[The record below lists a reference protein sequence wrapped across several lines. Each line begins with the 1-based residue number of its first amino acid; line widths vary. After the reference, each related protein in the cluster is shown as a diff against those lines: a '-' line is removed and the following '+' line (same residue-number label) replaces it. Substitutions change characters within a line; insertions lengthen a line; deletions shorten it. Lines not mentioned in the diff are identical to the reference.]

1 MNTRPEPAFDDAAP
15 AVAGAGF
22 DAVLAIGGLL
32 AGVVPYAVESAL
44 ARGLAFATLL
54 VCLAWMI
61 ARTRRLRAGAA
72 RACSAELVRHAK
84 ESSVQAPRLSRLMSS
99 VLPVWLGHV
108 ACVHDQTRDAVD
120 QLARSFSAING
131 QFESAGFQGSINA
144 ERDAEDARLN
154 LLVLCERQLQ
164 PVVTSMTSILEGKA
178 ALVDS
183 VNSLAAATSELSDMA
198 SAVTRIAAQTNLLA
212 LNAAIE
218 AARVGAAGRG
228 FAVIAKEI
236 RELSQVSST
245 TGKQIT
251 DRIARVSTVMSATV
265 AAATQTATN
274 DKTVIDLSAS
284 VVEDVLTHVRAM
296 SAESELMRKQGN
308 VIRSEVEGLLVSLQF
323 QDRVSQILSVV
334 DADMK
339 RLQGTLSTP
348 DEMPDP
354 QDWIAELQGRY
365 TMDDQRRSPAHAA
378 HASRPA
384 PPLAGASAAT
394 EVTFF

>member
-1 MNTRPEPAFDDAAP
+1 MNARTDEHEHDAATP
-15 AVAGAGF
+15 AGGVVADVMLPMLAAIAGLVPFVVEASLPRAAAGLAMLACLCLLGWRLKTVRERLHATPELGAGAPQGAASRSSELQ
-22 DAVLAIGGLL
+22 DLL
-32 AGVVPYAVESAL
+32 AGV
-44 ARGLAFATLL
+44 
-54 VCLAWMI
+54 
-61 ARTRRLRAGAA
+61 
-72 RACSAELVRHAK
+72 
-84 ESSVQAPRLSRLMSS
+84 
-99 VLPVWLGHV
+99 LPIWLCHV
-108 ACVHDQTRDAVD
+108 DCVHEQTRVAVD
-120 QLARSFSAING
+120 QLARSFSKINE
-131 QFESAGFQGSINA
+131 QFESAGFQGSIDP
-144 ERDAEDARLN
+144 ERDEANARLN

-164 PVVTSMTSILEGKA
+164 PVVSSMTSILEGKA

-183 VNSLAAATSELSDMA
+183 VNDLASATGELRDMA

-236 RELSQVSST
+236 RELSQVSAT

-274 DKTVIDLSAS
+274 DKTVIDLSSS

-296 SAESELMRKQGN
+296 SSDSDRMRGQGN
-308 VIRSEVEGLLVSLQF
+308 VIRGEVERLLVSLQF

-334 DADMK
+334 DADMQ
-339 RLQGTLSTP
+339 RLQHALSAP
-348 DEMPDP
+348 DRMPDA
-354 QDWIAELQGRY
+354 QAWLAELQGRY
-365 TMDDQRRSPAHAA
+365 TMDEQRQP
-378 HASRPA
+378 ASRPGRARTTTHSPAVAA
-384 PPLAGASAAT
+384 PTT